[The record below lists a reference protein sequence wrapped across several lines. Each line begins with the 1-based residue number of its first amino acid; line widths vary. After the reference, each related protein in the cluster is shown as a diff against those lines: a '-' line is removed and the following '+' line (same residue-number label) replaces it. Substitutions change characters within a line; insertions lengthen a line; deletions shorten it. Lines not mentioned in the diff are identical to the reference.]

1 MSPFPAADVPAKS
14 AKDCFQNRSGKQFV
28 TYSGLPSR
36 QGSDKISKTIMEA
49 PPKILIVEDDTR
61 TRTLLERYLKE
72 QGFSVVS
79 LPNGRRLDETL
90 AAHAI
95 KLIILDLMLPGED
108 GLSICRRLR
117 GKGERVPIIILTAKG
132 DEIDRVVGLEIG
144 ADDYLSKPFSPR
156 ELVARI
162 NAVLRRGSP
171 AAVPGAPS
179 VVPQVV
185 QFGRCSL
192 DLGTR
197 ELIRAGE
204 RLAMSTGE
212 FAVLEAL
219 ARHPHVPL
227 SRDRLMDLARGRE
240 HGVHDRS
247 MDVQVSRVRRLIED
261 DSSKPRYIQTVW
273 GVGYVFVP
281 DPTAAS

>member
-1 MSPFPAADVPAKS
+1 MDT
-14 AKDCFQNRSGKQFV
+14 Q
-28 TYSGLPSR
+28 
-36 QGSDKISKTIMEA
+36 
-49 PPKILIVEDDTR
+49 PKLLIVEDDAR

-72 QGFSVVS
+72 QGFAVFSVS
-79 LPNGRRLDETL
+79 NGRRVDETL
-90 AAHAI
+90 AAHPV

-117 GKGERVPIIILTAKG
+117 SRGEDLPIIILTAKG
-132 DEIDRVVGLEIG
+132 DEVDRVVGLEIG
-144 ADDYLSKPFSPR
+144 ADDYVAKPFSPR

-162 NAVLRRGSP
+162 NAVLRRRTP
-171 AAVPGAPS
+171 VTVHGAPS
-179 VVPQVV
+179 AVSQVMR
-185 QFGRCSL
+185 FGQCELNLS
-192 DLGTR
+192 TR
-197 ELIRAGE
+197 ELSRAGE
-204 RLAMSTGE
+204 RLVMSTGE

-227 SRDRLMDLARGRE
+227 SRDRLMDLARGKE

-273 GVGYVFVP
+273 GFGYVFVP
-281 DPTAAS
+281 DPAATS